1 MGTLKLSNSS
11 GNFVALTQPS
21 SIASDVTLT
30 LPNTDGDA
38 DQVLTTNGS
47 GTLSFTTPTVYT
59 QNALGTET
67 ATTSGTSVEWTG
79 LPTWVR
85 QIVVNF
91 NEVSLAGTADMLV
104 QLGTSS
110 DYVTSGYLSQSH
122 NNSAST
128 NGSSTS
134 GFIIDNL
141 GASEVLG
148 GSMIITKVA
157 DDAWVEV
164 FKGKTGNASG
174 DAGAG
179 TLNGS
184 GTIDRIRLNLTAS
197 SFDAGSAGIWYVG

>member
-1 MGTLKLSNSS
+1 MTLRLKGQTSGYTELKAPAAAGSN
-11 GNFVALTQPS
+11 
-21 SIASDVTLT
+21 TLT
-30 LPNTDGDA
+30 LPDG
-38 DQVLTTNGS
+38 NGSAGQYLQTSGAS
-47 GTLSFTTPTVYT
+47 GTLSWVTPTVYT

-85 QIVVNF
+85 QIIVSF
-91 NEVSLAGTADMLV
+91 NEVSTAGTADMLV
-104 QLGTSS
+104 QLGTAT
-110 DYVTSGYLSQSH
+110 DWITSGYLSNSH
-122 NNSAST
+122 NNSASAY
-128 NGSSTS
+128 GDSTS
-134 GFIIDNL
+134 GFIIDSL

-148 GSMIITKVA
+148 GSMIINKVA

-164 FKGKTGNASG
+164 FKGKTGTASG

-184 GTIDRIRLNLTAS
+184 GTITRIRLNLTAS

>member
-1 MGTLKLSNSS
+1 MAIRLNGSTSGYVEIDAPATAGSN
-11 GNFVALTQPS
+11 
-21 SIASDVTLT
+21 TLT
-30 LPNTDGDA
+30 LPDGNGSSG
-38 DQVLTTNGS
+38 QFLQTNGS
-47 GTLSFTTPTVYT
+47 GTLSFATPTVYT

-91 NEVSLAGTADMLV
+91 NELSLAGAADMLV
-104 QLGTSS
+104 QLGTSTG
-110 DYVTSGYLSQSH
+110 YITSGYLSNSH
-122 NNSAST
+122 NNSASAYG
-128 NGSSTS
+128 NSTS